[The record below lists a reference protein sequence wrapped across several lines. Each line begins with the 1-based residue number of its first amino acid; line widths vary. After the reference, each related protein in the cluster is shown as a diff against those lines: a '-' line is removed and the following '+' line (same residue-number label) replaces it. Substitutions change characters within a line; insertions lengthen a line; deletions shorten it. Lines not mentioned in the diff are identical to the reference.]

1 MKYRIL
7 GVAAA
12 ALMVLA
18 AMAASALDQENPNH
32 RVHQH
37 LTARQPDAGCD
48 CDGSELCTHLPLI
61 IIDTG
66 GQEMPGEPILD
77 EHNEEI
83 GYTTAPDGAEM
94 ISARLSAMSDDSK
107 NHHPSD
113 EPEQE
118 SDILIRIR
126 GNSSR
131 MFNKK
136 NYRIKLVSDNGDGSP
151 QNLPLLGMSTEN
163 DWALHGPFLDKTLMR
178 NYMWMNISAEIMGY
192 APDVRFCELILDG
205 EYQGVYLL
213 METIKEDE
221 YRVNLSDYE
230 EGASETSYLLRM
242 DAAEDGNVINDYMQ
256 YTFRMEFSLSQGN
269 PMQVTSSTG
278 IQILYPQEEY
288 QTQEVIDFIQRDIS
302 RIERGLYS
310 SDMVS
315 SEYDYSREIDV
326 DSFVN
331 YYILQEFLVNNDAF
345 SRSTYFYRDIRG
357 KLTIGPV
364 WDYNNVLNN
373 FMRSFDYD
381 RLYLPNRGWY
391 GELMKDET
399 FVNRVLERYEELRE
413 TYLSD
418 EYLLN
423 YIQDTAAYLGPAVA
437 RNDAVWG
444 FSYDPNQLNSF
455 QRHTPREGETL
466 EEVNPS
472 SYEQAVEWMSEYIL
486 DRAEW
491 LDDNIES
498 LRQYCHP
505 SKTAT
510 QWVE

>member
-1 MKYRIL
+1 
-7 GVAAA
+7 
-12 ALMVLA
+12 
-18 AMAASALDQENPNH
+18 
-32 RVHQH
+32 
-37 LTARQPDAGCD
+37 
-48 CDGSELCTHLPLI
+48 
-61 IIDTG
+61 
-66 GQEMPGEPILD
+66 
-77 EHNEEI
+77 
-83 GYTTAPDGAEM
+83 
-94 ISARLSAMSDDSK
+94 
-107 NHHPSD
+107 
-113 EPEQE
+113 
-118 SDILIRIR
+118 
-126 GNSSR
+126 
-131 MFNKK
+131 
-136 NYRIKLVSDNGDGSP
+136 
-151 QNLPLLGMSTEN
+151 
-163 DWALHGPFLDKTLMR
+163 
-178 NYMWMNISAEIMGY
+178 
-192 APDVRFCELILDG
+192 
-205 EYQGVYLL
+205 
-213 METIKEDE
+213 
-221 YRVNLSDYE
+221 
-230 EGASETSYLLRM
+230 
-242 DAAEDGNVINDYMQ
+242 
-256 YTFRMEFSLSQGN
+256 
-269 PMQVTSSTG
+269 MQVTSSTG

-315 SEYDYSREIDV
+315 SEYDYSRDIDV

-373 FMRSFDYD
+373 FMRSFAYD

-391 GELMKDET
+391 GELMKDEA

-423 YIQDTAAYLGPAVA
+423 YIQDTVAYLGPAVA

-466 EEVNPS
+466 EEVNPN